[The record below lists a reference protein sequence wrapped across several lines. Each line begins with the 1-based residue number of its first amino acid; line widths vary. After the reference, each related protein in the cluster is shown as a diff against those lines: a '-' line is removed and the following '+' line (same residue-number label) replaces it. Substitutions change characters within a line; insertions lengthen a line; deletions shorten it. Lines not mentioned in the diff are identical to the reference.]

1 MKCLSVPLDLA
12 NNNPIEFVNYE
23 INIKTKL
30 QFLRG
35 NGLRFS
41 LFLGLEG
48 LAIYYLS
55 TSLNPKC

>member
-41 LFLGLEG
+41 LCLGLVG
-48 LAIYYLS
+48 LAI
-55 TSLNPKC
+55 